1 MCPAAAENFARQ
13 DFFFLPALPQ
23 SVVYY
28 KNGQQKSFWKGEI
41 EYERVLYHRRRIQL
55 HAKLDM
61 PEEKEK
67 CPLVIVFHGLTGNME
82 ERHITAV
89 SNAMNEIGFA
99 TLRVELYGHGKSGGA
114 FEQHNLMKW
123 INNAMTVTDY
133 AKTLDFV
140 TDLYICGHSQGGL
153 LTMLAA
159 GMRADDFKAAIP
171 MSPAIVIP
179 DGARKGNLLGQPFD
193 PEHIPDM
200 VEWGTGI

>member
-1 MCPAAAENFARQ
+1 
-13 DFFFLPALPQ
+13 
-23 SVVYY
+23 
-28 KNGQQKSFWKGEI
+28 
-41 EYERVLYHRRRIQL
+41 
-55 HAKLDM
+55 
-61 PEEKEK
+61 
-67 CPLVIVFHGLTGNME
+67 
-82 ERHITAV
+82 
-89 SNAMNEIGFA
+89 MNEIGFA
-99 TLRVELYGHGKSGGA
+99 TLRVELYGHGKSGGV

-179 DGARKGNLLGQPFD
+179 DGARKGNLTFFGNRSLNRGFHSLY
-193 PEHIPDM
+193 E
-200 VEWGTGI
+200 VEEEKSFERMSQNRVKRTVLCERRKTFFNLYSKTLFMSSVGARKKKLYFIS

>member
-1 MCPAAAENFARQ
+1 MKEFYIT
-13 DFFFLPALPQ
+13 DD
-23 SVVYY
+23 
-28 KNGQQKSFWKGEI
+28 G
-41 EYERVLYHRRRIQL
+41 IQL

-179 DGARKGNLLGQPFD
+179 DGARKGNLTFFQNYSLNRGFHSLYGVKEDFRNLQQNKVF
-193 PEHIPDM
+193 IPYM
-200 VEWGTGI
+200 KWKLRKSKLF